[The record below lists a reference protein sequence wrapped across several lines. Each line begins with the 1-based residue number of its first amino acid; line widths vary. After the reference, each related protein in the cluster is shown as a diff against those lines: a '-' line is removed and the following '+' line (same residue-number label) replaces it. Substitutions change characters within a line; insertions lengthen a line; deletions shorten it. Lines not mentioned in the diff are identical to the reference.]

1 MRSFTSYSPH
11 YCSLYRL
18 DPDALPFEANLLACR
33 PAVDPPT
40 YLLSQLTVGETASS
54 RSAADRYDFRSV
66 LPQVEAQTG
75 QGGWRLLSKWPE
87 LHKGGATTMDEAQ
100 AAALRVALTK
110 EVAIVAGGPATGKQY
125 LSRVILRALLDNRGK
140 RGDGATKPVLLVSPA
155 SHTLDRALAGVVGF
169 EPNVVRVA
177 STRAEGLKAHNL
189 SAKVREVKGD
199 DAHAAAVAKV
209 SKKLSLIHI

>member
-1 MRSFTSYSPH
+1 M
-11 YCSLYRL
+11 
-18 DPDALPFEANLLACR
+18 
-33 PAVDPPT
+33 
-40 YLLSQLTVGETASS
+40 
-54 RSAADRYDFRSV
+54 

-110 EVAIVAGGPATGKQY
+110 EVAIVAGGTGRASDAGRLTHTHTEQPHSHTALIPVPPSTGPATGKQY

-209 SKKLSLIHI
+209 SKKQAS

>member
-11 YCSLYRL
+11 YCSLYSL

-110 EVAIVAGGPATGKQY
+110 EVANSVDPSIRTFAQYMDVCDQTHAGQPEARAHR
-125 LSRVILRALLDNRGK
+125 LSWTPNLRD
-140 RGDGATKPVLLVSPA
+140 
-155 SHTLDRALAGVVGF
+155 H
-169 EPNVVRVA
+169 
-177 STRAEGLKAHNL
+177 
-189 SAKVREVKGD
+189 
-199 DAHAAAVAKV
+199 
-209 SKKLSLIHI
+209 

>member
-1 MRSFTSYSPH
+1 MGRVSDEGAARSSTLH
-11 YCSLYRL
+11 LSLTPLLFPLRL

-110 EVAIVAGGPATGKQY
+110 EVAIVAGGTGRVSDAGRLSHTHTHTHSHTATQLSFPFPPPQDRRRGSST
-125 LSRVILRALLDNRGK
+125 SRV
-140 RGDGATKPVLLVSPA
+140 
-155 SHTLDRALAGVVGF
+155 
-169 EPNVVRVA
+169 
-177 STRAEGLKAHNL
+177 
-189 SAKVREVKGD
+189 
-199 DAHAAAVAKV
+199 
-209 SKKLSLIHI
+209 

>member
-54 RSAADRYDFRSV
+54 RSAADRYDFRTV

-110 EVAIVAGGPATGKQY
+110 EVAIVAGGTGRVSDGAPLSQPHSHTATPLSFPFPPLQDRRRGSST
-125 LSRVILRALLDNRGK
+125 SRV
-140 RGDGATKPVLLVSPA
+140 
-155 SHTLDRALAGVVGF
+155 
-169 EPNVVRVA
+169 
-177 STRAEGLKAHNL
+177 
-189 SAKVREVKGD
+189 
-199 DAHAAAVAKV
+199 
-209 SKKLSLIHI
+209 

>member
-1 MRSFTSYSPH
+1 VRSFTSYSPH
-11 YCSLYRL
+11 YCSLYYRL

-54 RSAADRYDFRSV
+54 RSAADRYDFRTV

-110 EVAIVAGGPATGKQY
+110 EVAIVAGGTGRVSDGAPLSQPHSHTATQLSFPFPPPQDRRRGSST
-125 LSRVILRALLDNRGK
+125 SRV
-140 RGDGATKPVLLVSPA
+140 
-155 SHTLDRALAGVVGF
+155 
-169 EPNVVRVA
+169 
-177 STRAEGLKAHNL
+177 
-189 SAKVREVKGD
+189 
-199 DAHAAAVAKV
+199 
-209 SKKLSLIHI
+209 

>member
-1 MRSFTSYSPH
+1 M
-11 YCSLYRL
+11 
-18 DPDALPFEANLLACR
+18 
-33 PAVDPPT
+33 
-40 YLLSQLTVGETASS
+40 
-54 RSAADRYDFRSV
+54 

-110 EVAIVAGGPATGKQY
+110 EVAIVSGGPATGKQY

-140 RGDGATKPVLLVSPA
+140 RGDGAAKPVLLVSPA
-155 SHTLDRALAGVVGF
+155 SHTLDRALSGVVGF

-209 SKKLSLIHI
+209 SKKQASYHHDLTRGVPLTHPTTLTASLPLNTGEPARVDRGSTVSPPAAGADC